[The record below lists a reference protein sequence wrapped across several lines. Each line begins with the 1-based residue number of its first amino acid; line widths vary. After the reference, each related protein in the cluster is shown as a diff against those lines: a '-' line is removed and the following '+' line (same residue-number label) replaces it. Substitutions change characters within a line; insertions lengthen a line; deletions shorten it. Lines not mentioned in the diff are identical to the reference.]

1 MRPRWSN
8 TFAIATLEEDWEQ
21 KPMKTT
27 GTLVLKQF
35 MACRSFVQK
44 ITCQWVNRVNSSSLI
59 SRIRIC

>member
-44 ITCQWVNRVNSSSLI
+44 ITCQWVN
-59 SRIRIC
+59 